1 MTEGPDAAAA
11 VRDIPG
17 GVRIALR
24 AQPRSSRDAIVGPVD
39 DGRGGVALKVAVT
52 APPVEGEA
60 NEAIVRLVA
69 KLLGVP
75 RRQVSI
81 ASGEGGRTKTVE
93 VTGVDRAHVLSR
105 LSA

>member
-1 MTEGPDAAAA
+1 MGIEAA

-24 AQPRSSRDAIVGPVD
+24 AQPRSSRDAIVGPID
-39 DGRGGVALKVAVT
+39 DGRGGIALKIAVT

-60 NEAIVRLVA
+60 NAAIVKLLA

-75 RRQVSI
+75 KSRVVI
-81 ASGEGGRTKTVE
+81 ASGEGGRTKTVD
-93 VTGVDRAHVLSR
+93 VTGVDRAHVVAR